1 MSDDINDRVQ
11 HAQEQNRH
19 ANAQSDV
26 SIGMEGDGDSGALSK
41 SRDMLREHNE
51 LASNASEQM
60 LQQDDAMIDDEIR
73 SGNGGV
79 AEDILNNGLGQAGE
93 QNQLPSQPEPQS
105 ELPEPQPEP
114 VPESQ
119 SESPVPQ
126 PEQNGGADQPNN
138 DGAGLSRQ
146 EVPSSAEEV
155 PQGSVSTS
163 NYIEDNN
170 QINVGQNVFNNKSVT
185 PVSEPVTPA
194 PESTPASTPA
204 PDTSGRSDYLM
215 RQADRIEQHANI
227 SDITANK
234 GDRNMMRQGV
244 LHQMD
249 KRTLVHD
256 TGVAGRLQGDKK
268 TALLSHNNKL
278 AADIRDSA
286 RTQSK
291 LTAIYSKTHQ
301 NAGEAYRRAN
311 KLRQAAQQ
319 FKLQHAPNPVTPGP
333 VKPKPVTP
341 NPLKPNPSNPNSVT
355 PKKLEPKKL
364 EPKKD
369 NPQMETPNNDFG
381 PHIPQ
386 PLGIPKTFDKSNA
399 PAKPKPKPKAAG
411 KDKDSDWEDRLPKSM
426 PDGPFLW
433 GSKNLGPL
441 FVVPLPG
448 AKILGKG
455 AITAEGMNDPKKVG
469 PFPNPL
475 MQMLDMVAAKDPNYP
490 APFVWKDKPF
500 GPVIVYP
507 LSPEDYNKG
516 VDMARA
522 EKLKVEKLKANKDK
536 VDKIKADK
544 AKADKAK
551 SKDKVAKPKN
561 DNSTAKKRL
570 DALNDRLDDGR
581 RASHQASNGVS
592 YC

>member
-19 ANAQSDV
+19 ANVQSDI

-73 SGNGGV
+73 SGNEGV
-79 AEDILNNGLGQAGE
+79 AEDILNNGLGQVDE
-93 QNQLPSQPEPQS
+93 QNQLPSEPE
-105 ELPEPQPEP
+105 PEPQPEST
-114 VPESQ
+114 PEPAS
-119 SESPVPQ
+119 Q
-126 PEQNGGADQPNN
+126 PEGGAGQPDNGGAGSSQQD
-138 DGAGLSRQ
+138 A
-146 EVPSSAEEV
+146 PSSAEAV

-170 QINVGQNVFNNKSVT
+170 QANVGQTKSVT
-185 PVSEPVTPA
+185 PVSEPVAPA
-194 PESTPASTPA
+194 PESTPAPTPA

-256 TGVAGRLQGDKK
+256 TGMVSRLQGRAK
-268 TALLSHNNKL
+268 TNMLTHNNKL

-291 LTAIYSKTHQ
+291 LTAIYSKTHK
-301 NAGEAYRRAN
+301 NAGEAYRKAN

-319 FKLQHAPNPVTPGP
+319 LKLQHT
-333 VKPKPVTP
+333 
-341 NPLKPNPSNPNSVT
+341 PNPSNPRVE

-369 NPQMETPNNDFG
+369 NPQMETPNDDFG

-386 PLGIPKTFDKSNA
+386 KLGVPKTFNKPNA
-399 PAKPKPKPKAAG
+399 LAKPKPNKG
-411 KDKDSDWEDRLPKSM
+411 KGNDKKDEIPWLMKVIPIPWET
-426 PDGPFLW
+426 
-433 GSKNLGPL
+433 KNLG
-441 FVVPLPG
+441 FMFGVVSPSEEYIKKHG
-448 AKILGKG
+448 
-455 AITAEGMNDPKKVG
+455 ITTHVNDPNKATRREQFVWDSKSLGPVLMN
-469 PFPNPL
+469 PFP
-475 MQMLDMVAAKDPNYP
+475 QEVY
-490 APFVWKDKPF
+490 DK
-500 GPVIVYP
+500 
-507 LSPEDYNKG
+507 
-516 VDMARA
+516 ARA
-522 EKLKVEKLKANKDK
+522 EVAHRKAS
-536 VDKIKADK
+536 V
-544 AKADKAK
+544 DKAK

-561 DNSTAKKRL
+561 DNSTVKKRL

-581 RASHQASNGVS
+581 RASHQASNDTT

>member
-1 MSDDINDRVQ
+1 MSDDIDDRVQ

-19 ANAQSDV
+19 VNVQSDI

-73 SGNGGV
+73 SGNEGV
-79 AEDILNNGLGQAGE
+79 AEDILNNGLGQADE
-93 QNQLPSQPEPQS
+93 QNQLSSQTE
-105 ELPEPQPEP
+105 PEPQPEP
-114 VPESQ
+114 APE
-119 SESPVPQ
+119 PQ
-126 PEQNGGADQPNN
+126 PEQNGGNVQPNN
-138 DGAGLSRQ
+138 DDGLSQQ
-146 EVPSSAEEV
+146 EAPSSAEEV

-170 QINVGQNVFNNKSVT
+170 QANVGQTKSVT
-185 PVSEPVTPA
+185 PVSEPVAPV
-194 PESTPASTPA
+194 PESTPAPA

-319 FKLQHAPNPVTPGP
+319 LKLQHT
-333 VKPKPVTP
+333 
-341 NPLKPNPSNPNSVT
+341 PNPSNPRVE

-364 EPKKD
+364 EPNKD
-369 NPQMETPNNDFG
+369 NPQTETPNDDFG

-386 PLGIPKTFDKSNA
+386 KLGVPKTFNKPNV
-399 PAKPKPKPKAAG
+399 PAKPKPNKG
-411 KDKDSDWEDRLPKSM
+411 KDDKKNEIPWLMKVIPIPWET
-426 PDGPFLW
+426 
-433 GSKNLGPL
+433 KNLGFMFGVVSPSEEYIKKHGITTHVNDPNKATRREQ
-441 FVVPLPG
+441 FVWDSKSLGPVLMNPLPQ
-448 AKILGKG
+448 
-455 AITAEGMNDPKKVG
+455 EV
-469 PFPNPL
+469 
-475 MQMLDMVAAKDPNYP
+475 Y
-490 APFVWKDKPF
+490 DK
-500 GPVIVYP
+500 
-507 LSPEDYNKG
+507 
-516 VDMARA
+516 ARA
-522 EKLKVEKLKANKDK
+522 EVAHRKAS
-536 VDKIKADK
+536 V
-544 AKADKAK
+544 DKAK
-551 SKDKVAKPKN
+551 SKDKVVEPKN

-570 DALNDRLDDGR
+570 DALNDRLNDGR
-581 RASHQASNGVS
+581 RASRQASNDTT

>member
-1 MSDDINDRVQ
+1 MSDDIEDRVQ

-19 ANAQSDV
+19 ANAQSDI

-51 LASNASEQM
+51 LASNANEQM

-73 SGNGGV
+73 SGNEGV
-79 AEDILNNGLGQAGE
+79 AEDILNNGFGQADE
-93 QNQLPSQPEPQS
+93 QNQLPSEPESESQPEPT
-105 ELPEPQPEP
+105 PEPAPQPE
-114 VPESQ
+114 SD
-119 SESPVPQ
+119 
-126 PEQNGGADQPNN
+126 GGASQPNN
-138 DGAGLSRQ
+138 DGAELSQ
-146 EVPSSAEEV
+146 QDAPSPAETA

-170 QINVGQNVFNNKSVT
+170 QANVGQNAFSTKSVT
-185 PVSEPVTPA
+185 PVSEPVAPA
-194 PESTPASTPA
+194 PESTPAPTPA
-204 PDTSGRSDYLM
+204 PDTNGRSDYLM

-278 AADIRDSA
+278 AADIRDSS

-319 FKLQHAPNPVTPGP
+319 LKLQHT
-333 VKPKPVTP
+333 
-341 NPLKPNPSNPNSVT
+341 PNPSNPRVE

-369 NPQMETPNNDFG
+369 NPQMETPNDDFG

-386 PLGIPKTFDKSNA
+386 KLGVPKTFNKPNV
-399 PAKPKPKPKAAG
+399 PAKPKPNKG
-411 KDKDSDWEDRLPKSM
+411 KGDGKKDEIPWLMKVIPIPWET
-426 PDGPFLW
+426 
-433 GSKNLGPL
+433 KNLG
-441 FVVPLPG
+441 FMFGVVSPSEEYIKKHGITTHVNDPNKATRREQFIWDSKSLGPVLMNPLPQ
-448 AKILGKG
+448 
-455 AITAEGMNDPKKVG
+455 EV
-469 PFPNPL
+469 
-475 MQMLDMVAAKDPNYP
+475 Y
-490 APFVWKDKPF
+490 DK
-500 GPVIVYP
+500 
-507 LSPEDYNKG
+507 
-516 VDMARA
+516 ARA
-522 EKLKVEKLKANKDK
+522 EVAHRKAS
-536 VDKIKADK
+536 V
-544 AKADKAK
+544 DKAK
-551 SKDKVAKPKN
+551 SKDKVVEPKN
-561 DNSTAKKRL
+561 DNSTTKKRL

-581 RASHQASNGVS
+581 RASHQASNGLA

>member
-1 MSDDINDRVQ
+1 MSDDIDNRVK

-19 ANAQSDV
+19 ANVQSDV

-73 SGNGGV
+73 SGNEGV
-79 AEDILNNGLGQAGE
+79 AEDILNNGLGQADE
-93 QNQLPSQPEPQS
+93 QNQLPSEPEQPA
-105 ELPEPQPEP
+105 
-114 VPESQ
+114 PESTP
-119 SESPVPQ
+119 EPVPQ
-126 PEQNGGADQPNN
+126 PESDGGAGQPNN
-138 DGAGLSRQ
+138 DGAELSQ
-146 EVPSSAEEV
+146 QDAPSPAETA

-163 NYIEDNN
+163 SYVEDN
-170 QINVGQNVFNNKSVT
+170 NVGQNVFNTKFAT

-194 PESTPASTPA
+194 PESTPAPTPS

-256 TGVAGRLQGDKK
+256 TGMVSRLQGRAK
-268 TALLSHNNKL
+268 TNMLTHNNKL
-278 AADIRDSA
+278 AADIRDSS

-319 FKLQHAPNPVTPGP
+319 LKLQHT
-333 VKPKPVTP
+333 
-341 NPLKPNPSNPNSVT
+341 PNPSNPRVE

-369 NPQMETPNNDFG
+369 NPQMETPNDDFG

-386 PLGIPKTFDKSNA
+386 KLGVPKTFNKPNAPVKPKSN
-399 PAKPKPKPKAAG
+399 PNKG
-411 KDKDSDWEDRLPKSM
+411 KDDDKEDKGPVPMSM
-426 PDGPFLW
+426 
-433 GSKNLGPL
+433 
-441 FVVPLPG
+441 
-448 AKILGKG
+448 
-455 AITAEGMNDPKKVG
+455 M
-469 PFPNPL
+469 
-475 MQMLDMVAAKDPNYP
+475 
-490 APFVWKDKPF
+490 PFVWNSKTLGPMLIVPSPSAEYIGKGDITAAGLNDPNKATCLPSPSPSTLPMPFIWNSKPF
-500 GPVIVYP
+500 GPVLAYP
-507 LSPEDYNKG
+507 LSQEAYEKG
-516 VDMARA
+516 VIKA
-522 EKLKVEKLKANKDK
+522 EKDRLKAE
-536 VDKIKADK
+536 
-544 AKADKAK
+544 K
-551 SKDKVAKPKN
+551 SKSEKTNEVKTKDKVAKPKH

-570 DALNDRLDDGR
+570 DVLNDRLDDGR
-581 RASHQASNGVS
+581 RASRQASNDTT

>member
-1 MSDDINDRVQ
+1 MSDDIDDRVQ
-11 HAQEQNRH
+11 RAQEQNRH
-19 ANAQSDV
+19 ANVQSDI

-73 SGNGGV
+73 SGNEGV
-79 AEDILNNGLGQAGE
+79 AEDILNNGLGQADE
-93 QNQLPSQPEPQS
+93 QNQLPSQPE
-105 ELPEPQPEP
+105 QPES
-114 VPESQ
+114 ESQ
-119 SESPVPQ
+119 PKSEPTPEPVPQ
-126 PEQNGGADQPNN
+126 PEPEGEEAQSDNGGAGSSQ
-138 DGAGLSRQ
+138 Q
-146 EVPSSAEEV
+146 EAPSSAETA

-170 QINVGQNVFNNKSVT
+170 QANVGQTKSVT
-185 PVSEPVTPA
+185 PVSEPVAPA
-194 PESTPASTPA
+194 PESIPAPA

-256 TGVAGRLQGDKK
+256 TGMVSRLQGRAK
-268 TALLSHNNKL
+268 TNMLTHNNKL

-301 NAGEAYRRAN
+301 NAGEAYRKAN

-319 FKLQHAPNPVTPGP
+319 LKLQHT
-333 VKPKPVTP
+333 
-341 NPLKPNPSNPNSVT
+341 PNPSNPRVE

-369 NPQMETPNNDFG
+369 NPQMETPNDDFG

-386 PLGIPKTFDKSNA
+386 KLGVPKTFNKPNA
-399 PAKPKPKPKAAG
+399 PVKPKPNPNKG
-411 KDKDSDWEDRLPKSM
+411 KDDDKEDKGPVPMSM
-426 PDGPFLW
+426 
-433 GSKNLGPL
+433 
-441 FVVPLPG
+441 
-448 AKILGKG
+448 
-455 AITAEGMNDPKKVG
+455 M
-469 PFPNPL
+469 
-475 MQMLDMVAAKDPNYP
+475 
-490 APFVWKDKPF
+490 PFVWNSKTLGPMLIVPSPSAEYIGKGDITAAGLNDPNKATCLPSPSPSTLPMPFIWNSKPF
-500 GPVIVYP
+500 GPVLAYP
-507 LSPEDYNKG
+507 LSQEAYEKG
-516 VDMARA
+516 VIKA
-522 EKLKVEKLKANKDK
+522 EKDRLKAEKSKSEKSKPDKSKD
-536 VDKIKADK
+536 DRTNE
-544 AKADKAK
+544 AKT
-551 SKDKVAKPKN
+551 KDKVAKPKN

-581 RASHQASNGVS
+581 RASRQASNDTT

>member
-1 MSDDINDRVQ
+1 MSDDVEDRVN

-19 ANAQSDV
+19 ANVQSDV

-51 LASNASEQM
+51 LASDASEQM

-73 SGNGGV
+73 SGNEGV
-79 AEDILNNGLGQAGE
+79 AEDVLNNGLEQADK
-93 QNQLPSQPEPQS
+93 QNQLPSEPEGSQPES
-105 ELPEPQPEP
+105 APEQP
-114 VPESQ
+114 VPEQSQ
-119 SESPVPQ
+119 SEPTGEEAQ
-126 PEQNGGADQPNN
+126 PDNGGAGSSQ
-138 DGAGLSRQ
+138 Q
-146 EVPSSAEEV
+146 EAPSSAEAA
-155 PQGSVSTS
+155 PQEPSDSASVAA
-163 NYIEDNN
+163 NYTEPTGGYSENDNSAY
-170 QINVGQNVFNNKSVT
+170 VGQKHFDIQPAAQT
-185 PVSEPVTPA
+185 AEPVAPA
-194 PESTPASTPA
+194 APSLPE
-204 PDTSGRSDYLM
+204 PDVSGRSDYLM

-256 TGVAGRLQGDKK
+256 TGMVSRLQGRAK
-268 TALLSHNNKL
+268 TNMLTHNNKL

-319 FKLQHAPNPVTPGP
+319 LKLQHT
-333 VKPKPVTP
+333 
-341 NPLKPNPSNPNSVT
+341 PNPSNPRVE

-369 NPQMETPNNDFG
+369 NPQMETPNDDFG

-386 PLGIPKTFDKSNA
+386 KLGVPKTFNKPNA
-399 PAKPKPKPKAAG
+399 PVKPKPNPNKG
-411 KDKDSDWEDRLPKSM
+411 KDDDKEDKGPVPMSM
-426 PDGPFLW
+426 
-433 GSKNLGPL
+433 
-441 FVVPLPG
+441 
-448 AKILGKG
+448 
-455 AITAEGMNDPKKVG
+455 M
-469 PFPNPL
+469 
-475 MQMLDMVAAKDPNYP
+475 
-490 APFVWKDKPF
+490 PFVWNSKTLGPMLIVPSPSAEYIGKGDITAAGLNDPNKATCLPSPSPSTLPMPFIWNSKPF
-500 GPVIVYP
+500 GPVLAYP
-507 LSPEDYNKG
+507 LSQEAYAKG
-516 VDMARA
+516 VIKA
-522 EKLKVEKLKANKDK
+522 EKDRLKAE
-536 VDKIKADK
+536 
-544 AKADKAK
+544 KAK
-551 SKDKVAKPKN
+551 SEKTNEAKTKDKVAKPKH

-570 DALNDRLDDGR
+570 DALNDRLDDSR
-581 RASHQASNGVS
+581 RASHQASNDTA

>member
-1 MSDDINDRVQ
+1 MSDDIDDRVQ

-73 SGNGGV
+73 SGNEGV
-79 AEDILNNGLGQAGE
+79 AEDILNNGLEQADG
-93 QNQLPSQPEPQS
+93 QNQLPSQAEQPESQPESAPEPQS
-105 ELPEPQPEP
+105 EKD
-114 VPESQ
+114 
-119 SESPVPQ
+119 
-126 PEQNGGADQPNN
+126 GGNVQPNN
-138 DGAGLSRQ
+138 DDVLSQ
-146 EVPSSAEEV
+146 QDAPSSAEEA

-163 NYIEDNN
+163 NYVEDN
-170 QINVGQNVFNNKSVT
+170 NVGQNIFNTKSVT
-185 PVSEPVTPA
+185 PVSEPVVPS
-194 PESTPASTPA
+194 PESTPAPA

-227 SDITANK
+227 SDIIANK
-234 GDRNMMRQGV
+234 GDRNMMHQGV

-319 FKLQHAPNPVTPGP
+319 LKLQHT
-333 VKPKPVTP
+333 
-341 NPLKPNPSNPNSVT
+341 PNPSNPNVE

-369 NPQMETPNNDFG
+369 NPQIETPKEDFG

-386 PLGIPKTFDKSNA
+386 KLGVPKTFNKPNA
-399 PAKPKPKPKAAG
+399 PTKPKSKPNKG
-411 KDKDSDWEDRLPKSM
+411 KDDDKGDKGPVPM
-426 PDGPFLW
+426 P
-433 GSKNLGPL
+433 
-441 FVVPLPG
+441 
-448 AKILGKG
+448 
-455 AITAEGMNDPKKVG
+455 M
-469 PFPNPL
+469 
-475 MQMLDMVAAKDPNYP
+475 M
-490 APFVWKDKPF
+490 PFVWNSKTLGPMLIVPSPSAEYIGKGDITAAGLNDPNKATCLPSPSPSTLPMPFIWNSKPF
-500 GPVIVYP
+500 GPVLAYP
-507 LSPEDYNKG
+507 LSQEAYEKG
-516 VDMARA
+516 VIKA
-522 EKLKVEKLKANKDK
+522 EKDRLKAEKTKSEKTNEAKTKDK
-536 VDKIKADK
+536 A
-544 AKADKAK
+544 
-551 SKDKVAKPKN
+551 AKPKN
-561 DNSTAKKRL
+561 DNSKTKKRL
-570 DALNDRLDDGR
+570 DALSDRLDDGR
-581 RASHQASNGVS
+581 RASRQASNDTT

>member
-19 ANAQSDV
+19 ANVQSDI

-41 SRDMLREHNE
+41 SRDMFREHNE

-73 SGNGGV
+73 SGNEGV
-79 AEDILNNGLGQAGE
+79 AEDILNNGLGQVDE
-93 QNQLPSQPEPQS
+93 QNQLPSEPEQPA
-105 ELPEPQPEP
+105 PEPQPEP
-114 VPESQ
+114 MPE
-119 SESPVPQ
+119 PAPQ
-126 PEQNGGADQPNN
+126 PEGGAGQPDNG
-138 DGAGLSRQ
+138 GAGLSQQ
-146 EVPSSAEEV
+146 EAPSSAEEA

-163 NYIEDNN
+163 SYVENN
-170 QINVGQNVFNNKSVT
+170 NVGQNIFNTKSVT
-185 PVSEPVTPA
+185 PVSEPVAPA
-194 PESTPASTPA
+194 PESTPAPA
-204 PDTSGRSDYLM
+204 SVPDTSGRSDYLM

-256 TGVAGRLQGDKK
+256 TGMVSRLQGRAK
-268 TALLSHNNKL
+268 TNMLTHNNKL

-301 NAGEAYRRAN
+301 NAGEAYRKAN
-311 KLRQAAQQ
+311 ELRQAAQQ
-319 FKLQHAPNPVTPGP
+319 LKLQHAPNP
-333 VKPKPVTP
+333 
-341 NPLKPNPSNPNSVT
+341 SNPRVE

-369 NPQMETPNNDFG
+369 NPQTETPNDDFG

-386 PLGIPKTFDKSNA
+386 KLGVPKTFNKPNV
-399 PAKPKPKPKAAG
+399 PAKPKPNKG
-411 KDKDSDWEDRLPKSM
+411 KDDKKNEIPWLMKVIPIPWET
-426 PDGPFLW
+426 
-433 GSKNLGPL
+433 KNLG
-441 FVVPLPG
+441 FMFGVVSPSEEYIKKHG
-448 AKILGKG
+448 
-455 AITAEGMNDPKKVG
+455 ITTHVNDPNKATRREQFIWDSKSLGPVLMN
-469 PFPNPL
+469 PFP
-475 MQMLDMVAAKDPNYP
+475 QEVY
-490 APFVWKDKPF
+490 DK
-500 GPVIVYP
+500 
-507 LSPEDYNKG
+507 
-516 VDMARA
+516 ARA
-522 EKLKVEKLKANKDK
+522 EVAHRKAS
-536 VDKIKADK
+536 V
-544 AKADKAK
+544 DKAK

-581 RASHQASNGVS
+581 RASHQASNDTT

>member
-1 MSDDINDRVQ
+1 MSDDIDDRVK

-19 ANAQSDV
+19 ANVQSDI

-60 LQQDDAMIDDEIR
+60 LHQDDAMIDDEIR
-73 SGNGGV
+73 SGNEGV
-79 AEDILNNGLGQAGE
+79 AEDILNNGLGQADE
-93 QNQLPSQPEPQS
+93 QNQLSSQTE
-105 ELPEPQPEP
+105 PEPQPEP
-114 VPESQ
+114 APE
-119 SESPVPQ
+119 PQ
-126 PEQNGGADQPNN
+126 PEQNGGNVQPNN
-138 DGAGLSRQ
+138 DDGLSQQ
-146 EVPSSAEEV
+146 EAPSSAEEV

-170 QINVGQNVFNNKSVT
+170 QANVGQTKSVT
-185 PVSEPVTPA
+185 PVSEPVAPA
-194 PESTPASTPA
+194 PESIPAPA

-301 NAGEAYRRAN
+301 NAGEAYRKAN
-311 KLRQAAQQ
+311 KLRQVAQQ
-319 FKLQHAPNPVTPGP
+319 LKLQHT
-333 VKPKPVTP
+333 
-341 NPLKPNPSNPNSVT
+341 PNPSNPRVE

-364 EPKKD
+364 EPNKD
-369 NPQMETPNNDFG
+369 NPQTETPNDDFG

-386 PLGIPKTFDKSNA
+386 KLGVPKTFNKPNV
-399 PAKPKPKPKAAG
+399 PAKPKPKPNKG
-411 KDKDSDWEDRLPKSM
+411 KDDDKEDKGPVPMSM
-426 PDGPFLW
+426 
-433 GSKNLGPL
+433 
-441 FVVPLPG
+441 
-448 AKILGKG
+448 
-455 AITAEGMNDPKKVG
+455 M
-469 PFPNPL
+469 
-475 MQMLDMVAAKDPNYP
+475 
-490 APFVWKDKPF
+490 PFVWNSKTLGPMLIVPSPSAEYIGKGDITAAGLNDPNKATCLPSPSPSTLPMPFIWNSKPF
-500 GPVIVYP
+500 GPVLAYP
-507 LSPEDYNKG
+507 LSQEAYAKG
-516 VDMARA
+516 VIKA
-522 EKLKVEKLKANKDK
+522 EKDRLKAEKTKSEKTNE
-536 VDKIKADK
+536 
-544 AKADKAK
+544 AKT
-551 SKDKVAKPKN
+551 KDKVAKPKN
-561 DNSTAKKRL
+561 DNSTSKRRL
-570 DALNDRLDDGR
+570 AALNDRLGDGR
-581 RASHQASNGVS
+581 RASRQASNDTT

>member
-1 MSDDINDRVQ
+1 MSDDIDDRVQ
-11 HAQEQNRH
+11 RAQEQNRH
-19 ANAQSDV
+19 ANVQSDI

-73 SGNGGV
+73 SGNEGV
-79 AEDILNNGLGQAGE
+79 AEDILNNGLGQADE
-93 QNQLPSQPEPQS
+93 QNQLPSQTE
-105 ELPEPQPEP
+105 PEPQPESA
-114 VPESQ
+114 PE
-119 SESPVPQ
+119 PQ
-126 PEQNGGADQPNN
+126 PEQNGGNVQSNN
-138 DGAGLSRQ
+138 DDGLSQQ
-146 EVPSSAEEV
+146 EAPSSAEEV

-170 QINVGQNVFNNKSVT
+170 QANVGQTKSVT

-194 PESTPASTPA
+194 PESTPAPTPS

-256 TGVAGRLQGDKK
+256 TGMVSRLQGRAK
-268 TALLSHNNKL
+268 TNMLTHNNKL

-291 LTAIYSKTHQ
+291 LTAIYSKTHK
-301 NAGEAYRRAN
+301 NAGEAYRKAN

-319 FKLQHAPNPVTPGP
+319 LKLQHAPNP
-333 VKPKPVTP
+333 
-341 NPLKPNPSNPNSVT
+341 SNPRVE

-369 NPQMETPNNDFG
+369 NPQMETPNDDFG

-386 PLGIPKTFDKSNA
+386 KLGVPKTFNKPNV
-399 PAKPKPKPKAAG
+399 PAKPKPNKG
-411 KDKDSDWEDRLPKSM
+411 KGDGKKDEIPWLMKVIPIPWET
-426 PDGPFLW
+426 
-433 GSKNLGPL
+433 KNLG
-441 FVVPLPG
+441 FMFGVVSPSEEYIKKHGITTHVNDPNKATRREQFIWDSKSLGPVLMNPLPQ
-448 AKILGKG
+448 
-455 AITAEGMNDPKKVG
+455 EV
-469 PFPNPL
+469 
-475 MQMLDMVAAKDPNYP
+475 Y
-490 APFVWKDKPF
+490 DK
-500 GPVIVYP
+500 
-507 LSPEDYNKG
+507 
-516 VDMARA
+516 ARA
-522 EKLKVEKLKANKDK
+522 EVAHRKAS
-536 VDKIKADK
+536 V
-544 AKADKAK
+544 DKAK
-551 SKDKVAKPKN
+551 SKDKVVEPKN
-561 DNSTAKKRL
+561 DNSTTKKRL

-581 RASHQASNGVS
+581 RASHQASNGLA

>member
-1 MSDDINDRVQ
+1 MSDDIDDRVQ
-11 HAQEQNRH
+11 RAQEQNRH
-19 ANAQSDV
+19 ANAQSDISV
-26 SIGMEGDGDSGALSK
+26 GMEGDGDSGALSK

-73 SGNGGV
+73 SGNEGV
-79 AEDILNNGLGQAGE
+79 AEDILNNGLGQVGE
-93 QNQLPSQPEPQS
+93 QNQLPSQTE
-105 ELPEPQPEP
+105 PEPQPESA
-114 VPESQ
+114 PE
-119 SESPVPQ
+119 PQ
-126 PEQNGGADQPNN
+126 PEQNGGNVQSNN
-138 DGAGLSRQ
+138 DDGLSQQ
-146 EVPSSAEEV
+146 EAPSSAEEV

-170 QINVGQNVFNNKSVT
+170 QANVGQTKSVT

-194 PESTPASTPA
+194 PESIPAPA
-204 PDTSGRSDYLM
+204 PDTSGGSDYLM

-319 FKLQHAPNPVTPGP
+319 LKLQHIPNS
-333 VKPKPVTP
+333 
-341 NPLKPNPSNPNSVT
+341 SNPRVE

-369 NPQMETPNNDFG
+369 NPQMETPNDDFG

-386 PLGIPKTFDKSNA
+386 KLGVPKTFNKPNA
-399 PAKPKPKPKAAG
+399 PVKPKPKPNKG
-411 KDKDSDWEDRLPKSM
+411 KDDDKEDKGPVPMSM
-426 PDGPFLW
+426 
-433 GSKNLGPL
+433 
-441 FVVPLPG
+441 
-448 AKILGKG
+448 
-455 AITAEGMNDPKKVG
+455 M
-469 PFPNPL
+469 
-475 MQMLDMVAAKDPNYP
+475 
-490 APFVWKDKPF
+490 PFVWNSKTLGPMLIVPSPSAEYIGKGDITAAGLNDPNKATCLPSPSPSTLPMPFIWNSKPF
-500 GPVIVYP
+500 GPVLAYP
-507 LSPEDYNKG
+507 LSQETYAKG
-516 VDMARA
+516 VIKA
-522 EKLKVEKLKANKDK
+522 EKDRLKAEKTKSEKTNE
-536 VDKIKADK
+536 
-544 AKADKAK
+544 AKT
-551 SKDKVAKPKN
+551 KDKVAKPKN
-561 DNSTAKKRL
+561 DNSTSKRRL
-570 DALNDRLDDGR
+570 AALNDRLDDGK
-581 RASHQASNGVS
+581 RASHQASNGLS

>member
-1 MSDDINDRVQ
+1 MSDDIDDRVQ
-11 HAQEQNRH
+11 HAQEQNRR
-19 ANAQSDV
+19 ANVQSDV

-73 SGNGGV
+73 SGNEGV
-79 AEDILNNGLGQAGE
+79 AENILNNGLGQADE
-93 QNQLPSQPEPQS
+93 QNQLPSQAE
-105 ELPEPQPEP
+105 QPEQS

-119 SESPVPQ
+119 PESTPEPVPQ
-126 PEQNGGADQPNN
+126 PEGEASQPDNS
-138 DGAGLSRQ
+138 GVGLSQ
-146 EVPSSAEEV
+146 QDAPSSAEEA
-155 PQGSVSTS
+155 PQESTS
-163 NYIEDNN
+163 SYVENN
-170 QINVGQNVFNNKSVT
+170 NAGQNISNTKSAT
-185 PVSEPVTPA
+185 PVSEPVAPS
-194 PESTPASTPA
+194 PESTPAPTPA

-234 GDRNMMRQGV
+234 GDRNMVRQGV

-291 LTAIYSKTHQ
+291 LSAIYSKTHQ

-319 FKLQHAPNPVTPGP
+319 LKLQHAPNP
-333 VKPKPVTP
+333 
-341 NPLKPNPSNPNSVT
+341 SNPRVE

-369 NPQMETPNNDFG
+369 NPQMETPNDDFG

-386 PLGIPKTFDKSNA
+386 KLGVPKTFNKPNA
-399 PAKPKPKPKAAG
+399 PAKSKPKPNKG
-411 KDKDSDWEDRLPKSM
+411 KDDKKNDIPWLMKVVPIPWET
-426 PDGPFLW
+426 
-433 GSKNLGPL
+433 KNLG
-441 FVVPLPG
+441 FMFGVVSPSEEYIKKHGITTHVDDPNKATCRKQFIWDSKSLGPVLMNPLPQ
-448 AKILGKG
+448 
-455 AITAEGMNDPKKVG
+455 EV
-469 PFPNPL
+469 
-475 MQMLDMVAAKDPNYP
+475 Y
-490 APFVWKDKPF
+490 DK
-500 GPVIVYP
+500 
-507 LSPEDYNKG
+507 
-516 VDMARA
+516 ARA
-522 EKLKVEKLKANKDK
+522 EVARRKAS
-536 VDKIKADK
+536 ADK
-544 AKADKAK
+544 AKTKDKAAK
-551 SKDKVAKPKN
+551 SKHDSP
-561 DNSTAKKRL
+561 TAKKRL
-570 DALNDRLDDGR
+570 DALNDRLNDGR
-581 RASHQASNGVS
+581 RASRQASNDTA

>member
-19 ANAQSDV
+19 ANVQSDI

-51 LASNASEQM
+51 LASDASEQM

-73 SGNGGV
+73 SGNEGV
-79 AEDILNNGLGQAGE
+79 AEDILNNGLGQADE
-93 QNQLPSQPEPQS
+93 QNQLSSEPESESQPEPT
-105 ELPEPQPEP
+105 PE
-114 VPESQ
+114 
-119 SESPVPQ
+119 PVPQ
-126 PEQNGGADQPNN
+126 PEGGASQPDNG
-138 DGAGLSRQ
+138 DDGLSQQ
-146 EVPSSAEEV
+146 EAPSSVEEV

-163 NYIEDNN
+163 NYIENN
-170 QINVGQNVFNNKSVT
+170 NVGQNVFNTKSVT
-185 PVSEPVTPA
+185 PVSEPVAPA
-194 PESTPASTPA
+194 PESISAPA

-256 TGVAGRLQGDKK
+256 TGMVSRLQGRAK
-268 TALLSHNNKL
+268 TNMLTHNNKL

-291 LTAIYSKTHQ
+291 LTAIYSKTHK
-301 NAGEAYRRAN
+301 NAGEAYRKAN

-319 FKLQHAPNPVTPGP
+319 LKLQHT
-333 VKPKPVTP
+333 
-341 NPLKPNPSNPNSVT
+341 PNPSNPRVE

-369 NPQMETPNNDFG
+369 NPQMETPNDDFG

-386 PLGIPKTFDKSNA
+386 KLGVPKTFNKPNV
-399 PAKPKPKPKAAG
+399 PAKPKPKLNKG
-411 KDKDSDWEDRLPKSM
+411 KDDDKEDKGPVPMSM
-426 PDGPFLW
+426 
-433 GSKNLGPL
+433 
-441 FVVPLPG
+441 
-448 AKILGKG
+448 
-455 AITAEGMNDPKKVG
+455 M
-469 PFPNPL
+469 
-475 MQMLDMVAAKDPNYP
+475 
-490 APFVWKDKPF
+490 PFVWNSKTLGPMLIVPSPSAEYIGKGDITAAGLNDPNKATCLPSPSPSTLPMPFIWNSKPF
-500 GPVIVYP
+500 GPVLAYP
-507 LSPEDYNKG
+507 LSQEAYAKG
-516 VDMARA
+516 VIKA
-522 EKLKVEKLKANKDK
+522 EKDRLKAE
-536 VDKIKADK
+536 
-544 AKADKAK
+544 KAK
-551 SKDKVAKPKN
+551 SEKSKPDKSKDDRTNEAKIKDKVAKPKH
-561 DNSTAKKRL
+561 DNPTAKKRL

-581 RASHQASNGVS
+581 RASRQASNDTT